1 MIALAIVI
9 VKVFDEDLE
18 GRKAYRRR
26 NGRASIYFSVHA
38 SDGEQI
44 MVRGRDMMNLRFIKG
59 LKAL

>member
-9 VKVFDEDLE
+9 VGVFDGDLD

-38 SDGEQI
+38 SDGGQI
-44 MVRGRDMMNLRFIKG
+44 MVRGRNMMKLRFLKG